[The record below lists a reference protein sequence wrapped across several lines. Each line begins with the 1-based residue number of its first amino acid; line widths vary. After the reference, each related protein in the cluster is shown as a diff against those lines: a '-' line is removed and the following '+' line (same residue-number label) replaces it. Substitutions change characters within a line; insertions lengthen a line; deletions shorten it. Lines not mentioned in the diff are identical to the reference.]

1 MISAISEEGAA
12 RFMAYEDSMTQQRLL
27 TFMHA
32 SVDLPFIAQNI
43 PDFGQ
48 PEGSLRENGYG
59 LAGEAPGQN

>member
-1 MISAISEEGAA
+1 
-12 RFMAYEDSMTQQRLL
+12 
-27 TFMHA
+27 MHA